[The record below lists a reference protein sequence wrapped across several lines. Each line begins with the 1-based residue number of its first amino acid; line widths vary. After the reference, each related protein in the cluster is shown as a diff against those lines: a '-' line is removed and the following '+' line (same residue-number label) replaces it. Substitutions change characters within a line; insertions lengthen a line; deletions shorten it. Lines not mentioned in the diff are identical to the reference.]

1 MNKQFSKR
9 NERNLLM
16 DGAMGTELIR
26 RGLDLSL
33 PLWSGDINV
42 THPLEVSQVHEDYLS
57 AGADII
63 TTNTFRTTPRT
74 YIHAGYS
81 KREAKLRARK
91 SMIAAV
97 EIAKNSAD
105 KKCVIAGSIAPL
117 EDCYSPELYPGNKVA
132 MAEYAELVEWLV
144 SAGVDIILFET
155 MGCWDE
161 IKTAMETASDI
172 KIPLWLSLILRDEK
186 TLLDGSDLG
195 EILLKLKNYRTEIVL
210 LNCNMI
216 SVTKGGSNL
225 MKEYWNGS
233 WGVYPNVGKIFPS
246 KTGHIH
252 SKVDVNEFVS
262 EMHQMIEMGA
272 QVVGACCGSTPDYI
286 RELRKCVDDFSG
298 NKS

>member
-1 MNKQFSKR
+1 MKDNCKLGK
-9 NERNLLM
+9 EKILLI

-26 RGLDLSL
+26 MGLDLSL
-33 PLWSGDINV
+33 PLWSGDINR
-42 THPLEVSQVHEDYLS
+42 THPSEVSRVHEDYLS

-81 KREAKLRARK
+81 KHDAKLLARK
-91 SMIAAV
+91 SLLTAV
-97 EIAKNSAD
+97 ELVKNAAGE
-105 KKCVIAGSIAPL
+105 KCVVAGSIAPL
-117 EDCYSPELYPGNKVA
+117 EDCYSPKLFPGNAVA
-132 MAEYAELVEWLV
+132 YEEYSELVEWLV
-144 SAGVDIILFET
+144 YAGVDIILFET

-161 IKTAMETASDI
+161 IKTAMEAASEI
-172 KIPLWLSLILRDEK
+172 KTPIWLSLILRDEK
-186 TLLDGSDLG
+186 TLLDGSGLS
-195 EILLKLKNYRTEIVL
+195 EILLKLKNYRIEIVL
-210 LNCNMI
+210 LNCNLI
-216 SVTKGGSNL
+216 SVTKGGSSL

-233 WGVYPNVGKIFPS
+233 WGVYPNSGTTFPS
-246 KTGHIH
+246 KIGHIH

-272 QVVGACCGSTPDYI
+272 RVVGACCGSTPEYI